1 MQAVARSSLA
11 RAASFA
17 PVASSSSSSISHRSF
32 STSLLRPA
40 RSTAYRPKR
49 IPTFYGQ
56 HAAAHPQPDPA
67 QRPSRQETDTS
78 NHPLWRFFH
87 DQQSLEVPDKRKDNS
102 SRSWTAP
109 ELRLK
114 SFTELHQL
122 WYILLRERNVLLT
135 QREEAR
141 RLRVDLSGYTAVPD
155 KLRLCQKSM
164 ARIKQV
170 ISERRHAALQA
181 AQILRERGQLAQ
193 AEQVEHEAK
202 VAQEAVDQSGR

>member
-1 MQAVARSSLA
+1 MRLSHRDSLFTARSDPESLTLKRA
-11 RAASFA
+11 RA
-17 PVASSSSSSISHRSF
+17 P
-32 STSLLRPA
+32 
-40 RSTAYRPKR
+40 
-49 IPTFYGQ
+49 G
-56 HAAAHPQPDPA
+56 
-67 QRPSRQETDTS
+67 
-78 NHPLWRFFH
+78 
-87 DQQSLEVPDKRKDNS
+87 
-102 SRSWTAP
+102 RSWTAP

-155 KLRLCQKSM
+155 KLRLVRLASLLLLGLYRYWGDTHAGTHTHGNTQCQKSM

>member
-1 MQAVARSSLA
+1 VRLSHRDSLFTARSDPESLTLKRA
-11 RAASFA
+11 RA
-17 PVASSSSSSISHRSF
+17 P
-32 STSLLRPA
+32 
-40 RSTAYRPKR
+40 
-49 IPTFYGQ
+49 G
-56 HAAAHPQPDPA
+56 
-67 QRPSRQETDTS
+67 
-78 NHPLWRFFH
+78 
-87 DQQSLEVPDKRKDNS
+87 
-102 SRSWTAP
+102 RSWTAP

-155 KLRLCQKSM
+155 KLRLVRLASLLPCPFRHGGNTHAGTRTHGNTQCQKSM